1 MKRKLTVSL
10 IAILC
15 VLLIG
20 SSALAVT
27 FEFQFENVTSTRDTG
42 TAVTGERTNNYKVT
56 LNSPS
61 NVDANNIFGARPRR
75 SSDWISAGSYY
86 AYNALGTRTRSL
98 NDTYDRGIGIFLRCK
113 KDSASGIVGVL
124 NIYGSF
130 YV

>member
-20 SSALAVT
+20 SSALAVSI
-27 FEFQFENVTSTRDTG
+27 EFHFENTSSAEDTG
-42 TAVTGERTNNYKVT
+42 TASASERVNNYKVT
-56 LNSPS
+56 LDSRS
-61 NVDANNIFGARPRR
+61 NVDSNNIFGARPRR

-86 AYNALGTRTRSL
+86 TYNALGTRTRSL
-98 NDTYDRGIGIFLRCK
+98 NATYDRGTGIFLRCK

-124 NIYGSF
+124 NVFGSF